1 MDHSEGSIW
10 WIVDGYSMDSIDQG
24 NLVDTWWIIDHW
36 WIVSPTGTG
45 RHTGFHTARDPLVIE
60 LAIHPPTNLVDWW
73 IVARSHLSLD
83 SRLSQRGF
91 LIKPTVNPKKLR
103 LSPPATDTQ
112 RGLRSESIQVP
123 PRTVLLASDG
133 TRAPPS
139 AMPRRSRCPAGRASP
154 STPFVAVAPTGTP
167 STISC
172 TPPRLQWLSEYL

>member
-73 IVARSHLSLD
+73 IVDGSSEGSAWWMWIIH
-83 SRLSQRGF
+83 Q
-91 LIKPTVNPKKLR
+91 NP
-103 LSPPATDTQ
+103 
-112 RGLRSESIQVP
+112 IQFW
-123 PRTVLLASDG
+123 RTRYPYRV
-133 TRAPPS
+133 
-139 AMPRRSRCPAGRASP
+139 
-154 STPFVAVAPTGTP
+154 
-167 STISC
+167 
-172 TPPRLQWLSEYL
+172 